1 MTSVQKISNTL
12 GISTATFLNWKKA
25 GLIPKIPAIDDEDS
39 YKKYIHQIKKNVE
52 KKLSSRANR
61 SLSTEKFVVYQGI
74 KTKERKQLLLNLI
87 DKFKKSS
94 VSNEEGIISLIIC
107 QLRSENL
114 LSKNWLLNPKTRIES
129 DCKNWLKN
137 TSYDNHT
144 TEEKI
149 ISIFNEF
156 NFPNDN
162 DDIIGAFYQ
171 SVQSISE
178 KSTKG
183 SFYTPTDLLEN
194 INIESGKTV
203 YDPCCGSGNIL
214 LNVISSKHDSSLVSA
229 SDIDETALKI
239 CETNLVLF
247 FHNPDIKS
255 KIFKKDFLEPTD
267 LLKDKYHF
275 IVTNP
280 PWGARF
286 SEKEKTIL
294 SQKYTLLDNTESF
307 SISLFNAVQILSDD
321 GQLFFFLP
329 KSFLNVKCHKKIRQ
343 YILNSKSSLSIKL
356 LGHAFKGVVSEA
368 ILLKLDKTKYS
379 KNINVKS
386 KDVSYK
392 INKEECKAPDFF
404 ICAKSDNKDSEIIDK
419 IYSFAHTTLKNN
431 ADFAL
436 GIVTGNNKKFI
447 SEKKVKNQEAIY
459 RGKNINP
466 FFLTEPSEFLE
477 FTPTKFQQ
485 TAPAKFYK
493 TRKIVY
499 RFIANRIICCIS
511 EKNELM
517 LNSANIF
524 IPKMDYPFETI
535 VCLFNSTLYSFL
547 YKKKFDSIKVLR
559 SQIEELPLPNFTSSQ
574 HKELLSIYKKILS
587 TKKIKDGISEIDSLL
602 CSFLSISDKE
612 FNHIKESIKEK

>member
-203 YDPCCGSGNIL
+203 YDPCCG
-214 LNVISSKHDSSLVSA
+214 
-229 SDIDETALKI
+229 
-239 CETNLVLF
+239 
-247 FHNPDIKS
+247 
-255 KIFKKDFLEPTD
+255 
-267 LLKDKYHF
+267 
-275 IVTNP
+275 
-280 PWGARF
+280 R
-286 SEKEKTIL
+286 
-294 SQKYTLLDNTESF
+294 
-307 SISLFNAVQILSDD
+307 
-321 GQLFFFLP
+321 
-329 KSFLNVKCHKKIRQ
+329 
-343 YILNSKSSLSIKL
+343 
-356 LGHAFKGVVSEA
+356 
-368 ILLKLDKTKYS
+368 
-379 KNINVKS
+379 
-386 KDVSYK
+386 
-392 INKEECKAPDFF
+392 
-404 ICAKSDNKDSEIIDK
+404 
-419 IYSFAHTTLKNN
+419 
-431 ADFAL
+431 
-436 GIVTGNNKKFI
+436 
-447 SEKKVKNQEAIY
+447 
-459 RGKNINP
+459 
-466 FFLTEPSEFLE
+466 
-477 FTPTKFQQ
+477 TP
-485 TAPAKFYK
+485 
-493 TRKIVY
+493 
-499 RFIANRIICCIS
+499 
-511 EKNELM
+511 
-517 LNSANIF
+517 
-524 IPKMDYPFETI
+524 
-535 VCLFNSTLYSFL
+535 
-547 YKKKFDSIKVLR
+547 
-559 SQIEELPLPNFTSSQ
+559 
-574 HKELLSIYKKILS
+574 
-587 TKKIKDGISEIDSLL
+587 
-602 CSFLSISDKE
+602 
-612 FNHIKESIKEK
+612 